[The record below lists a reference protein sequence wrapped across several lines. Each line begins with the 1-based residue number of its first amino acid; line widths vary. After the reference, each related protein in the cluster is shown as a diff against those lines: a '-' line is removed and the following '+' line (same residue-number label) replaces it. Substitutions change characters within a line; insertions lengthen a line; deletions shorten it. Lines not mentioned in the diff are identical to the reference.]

1 MYRRKYFE
9 VEKQKVTYESQIFR
23 LKCNKHC
30 TGDVFKKLNQ

>member
-9 VEKQKVTYESQIFR
+9 VEKQKATYESQIFR